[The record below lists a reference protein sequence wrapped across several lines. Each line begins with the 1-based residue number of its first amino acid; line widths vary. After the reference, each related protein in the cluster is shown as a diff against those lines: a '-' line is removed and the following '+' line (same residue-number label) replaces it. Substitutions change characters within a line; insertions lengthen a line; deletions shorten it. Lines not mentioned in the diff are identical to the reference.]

1 MKDSKKKGSLDQL
14 SLWED
19 FPAKTYQ
26 LQEEEQESLKE
37 NDQVFGRSLRG
48 SSKMY
53 SLRGQL
59 LKMYLPFDLKD
70 LLWSY
75 KISMRSGTMLSGIVY
90 PVPQL
95 VGYTEEIAYGSS
107 QDLRWP
113 TPRVSDTEGGLVK
126 NVEVEDGK
134 FSRKNKKGVR
144 WGVKLKDAVNHI
156 EEQKRDM
163 WATPNTLDHMP
174 PRSKEAMERQFAT
187 TRKGRTK
194 PSNLREQIHPDM
206 WPTPRAALGM
216 DMKLTKN
223 MAKLRHK
230 KYLETEVAYKFW
242 ETPYSGM
249 HKVDTDNVE
258 YHLKRQKK
266 GKQLGLPGQV
276 HLEERKP
283 GHLNPTWVEWLMGY
297 PEDYTLI
304 EDDKE

>member
-1 MKDSKKKGSLDQL
+1 MQ
-14 SLWED
+14 
-19 FPAKTYQ
+19 
-26 LQEEEQESLKE
+26 
-37 NDQVFGRSLRG
+37 N
-48 SSKMY
+48 
-53 SLRGQL
+53 
-59 LKMYLPFDLKD
+59 
-70 LLWSY
+70 
-75 KISMRSGTMLSGIVY
+75 GIAY

-107 QDLRWP
+107 QDLTWP

-126 NVEVEDGK
+126 NVEVENGK

-174 PRSKEAMERQFAT
+174 PRSKEAMERQFKT

-194 PSNLREQIHPDM
+194 PSNLREQVHPDM
-206 WPTPRAALGM
+206 WPTPRAGLGM
-216 DMKLTKN
+216 GMKLTKN

-258 YHLKRQKK
+258 YHLRRKEK
-266 GKQLGLPGQV
+266 GKQIGLPGQV

-304 EDDKE
+304 EEENE